1 MDCRSTNNFE
11 QNEDLVMQVVANQT
25 IEELESNRRNVAGYL
40 TALVRT
46 MNSLNENVQGNDMMT
61 IVKIVHGLSDAVS
74 FYAMYTRA
82 MQLKA

>member
-1 MDCRSTNNFE
+1 MDYRNANNFE

-25 IEELESNRRNVAGYL
+25 IEELESNRRNVAGYI

-61 IVKIVHGLSDAVS
+61 IVKIVHSLSDAVS

>member
-1 MDCRSTNNFE
+1 
-11 QNEDLVMQVVANQT
+11 MQVVANQT
-25 IEELESNRRNVAGYL
+25 IEELESNRRNVAGYI

-61 IVKIVHGLSDAVS
+61 IVKIVHSLSDAVS

-82 MQLKA
+82 MQLSLEIISYHLTFQSSR